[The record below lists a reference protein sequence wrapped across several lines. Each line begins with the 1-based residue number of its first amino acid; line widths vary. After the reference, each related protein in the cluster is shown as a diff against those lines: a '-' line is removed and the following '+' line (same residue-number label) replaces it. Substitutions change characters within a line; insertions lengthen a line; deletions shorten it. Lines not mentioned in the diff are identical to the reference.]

1 VTALSCGLE
10 DLAGRGAIIE
20 QGHEVGPREKG
31 KKCVEMLEGALRRLG
46 CDVTITPQTKLRIL
60 GGFSKEYNT

>member
-1 VTALSCGLE
+1 VTAPSCGLE

-31 KKCVEMLEGALRRLG
+31 KKCVEMLERALRRLG
-46 CDVTITPQTKLRIL
+46 CDVTITPTNQVADLGRI
-60 GGFSKEYNT
+60 FDEV